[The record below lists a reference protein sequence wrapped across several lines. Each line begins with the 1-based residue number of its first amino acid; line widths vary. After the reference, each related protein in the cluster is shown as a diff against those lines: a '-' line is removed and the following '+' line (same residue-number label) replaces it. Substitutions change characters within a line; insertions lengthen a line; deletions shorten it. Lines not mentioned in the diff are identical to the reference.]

1 MNFIEVHEKGLKRLI
16 NFDWVSEI
24 RESEEGIATIYFA
37 FTSPGYFEQDHIIVD
52 ESYSK
57 LLNLIWR

>member
-16 NFDWVSEI
+16 NLDWISEI

-37 FTSPGYFEQDHIIVD
+37 FTSPECFEQDHIIVD